1 MNKAA
6 TQSDPQAM
14 HHRQIDFVPSKP
26 ISPASSPASKPESQ
40 AADPA
45 SSQPTPPTSGASS
58 GADTEDTLKPA
69 PVMSAKDAINAM
81 YATRPSAADVRL
93 VSSAREAVNA
103 AVNESAGR
111 ASKSASNLHH
121 GSIQKSLE
129 SARPSASAILR
140 RAQSDDQDVPVVRT
154 SLKLG
159 KPQRIKSPPVVLP
172 PNSRMAKQARPVQN
186 LSDSSS
192 KVSRAVS
199 KVPRRRVLDREML
212 PPRRLGSPKRAL
224 SAGPSGETSD
234 HALTVEVLGANSAE
248 PRAVK
253 PAAKPN
259 DHALNL
265 AKTAPRVTPPRR
277 SRGPIRDPQ
286 MLPGR
291 PGSNAIYMA
300 QAAQAAQL
308 AARRQRLA
316 KQAEVSSP
324 PMASVQSPH
333 PAINDD
339 NGYVMAEPPKL
350 SPRHPSPE
358 PVDDPIDFEDTF
370 GGADAKLGDR
380 APIGALRAQQ
390 VAAGHGGPASEDPA
404 SYSEP
409 HSPGG
414 ASSSFGPSATRLSA
428 DTAGSYSFS
437 RKPEESKARPP
448 LGATSPF
455 LKSVSVEKRPLSGES
470 KPRPTPISKA
480 SDRKSRKSSGSK
492 KSASSPYDL
501 RSAPPSRPTVIIP
514 ASRRSKFPLFLLVVI
529 TILLGAAVGASVYLC
544 FFQ

>member
-40 AADPA
+40 AADPVP
-45 SSQPTPPTSGASS
+45 SQPTLPTSGASS

-81 YATRPSAADVRL
+81 YATRPSAADVQL

-192 KVSRAVS
+192 KVSQAVS

-333 PAINDD
+333 PAIND
-339 NGYVMAEPPKL
+339 
-350 SPRHPSPE
+350 
-358 PVDDPIDFEDTF
+358 FEDTF

-455 LKSVSVEKRPLSGES
+455 LKSVNVEKRPLSGEA

-480 SDRKSRKSSGSK
+480 SDRKSRKASGSK

-529 TILLGAAVGASVYLC
+529 TILLGAAVGTSVYLC